1 MTQATEVLRFAKEF
15 VRDASLRADYTE
27 DPDATLISFGIGG
40 DLAVSVK
47 AAFDGCSV
55 EDLGEKTVLGI
66 QLEGIDNSVW
76 F

>member
-27 DPDATLISFGIGG
+27 DPDATLTSFGIGG
-40 DLAVSVK
+40 NLATSVK

-55 EDLGEKTVLGI
+55 EDLGDKTVLGI
-66 QLEGIDNSVW
+66 HLEGINNEVW
-76 F
+76 Y